1 MYCVSSI
8 IKIISDK
15 VTYKHIGQER
25 ILRPLGV
32 KMLESEINYDID
44 YVYIAEAGS
53 SRIQNFIKRA
63 PDGLCLFVTGHYELE
78 EKITGKINI
87 ISVNSSLIDLYTQLT
102 DWFNSYHKWATTLST
117 MTIKSRRIQSFV
129 NAAASLLRA
138 NVFLCDISLSIINS
152 NTDFYSQYDDFIEK
166 ILRDGYIHFPESVK
180 GIVYD
185 IEDSNVDD
193 VEFVYAKNKTCYLRK
208 IIHNHTVVGTV
219 AVVGESDILP
229 LDIREYI
236 TILTQFITPLF
247 LMGTNFIDKDNREF
261 QIFMSDVLNEH
272 MIRGEQIQQKL
283 ISLSNPLTGV
293 YRCIVVRFNEKNKVP
308 IPYRYLLSQL
318 ADIFEKQN
326 ITVFKKDIIILY
338 ASDDSHLNFSFDVT
352 KFTQLLNRYDA
363 YAGVS
368 AETSNPLML
377 RSQYL
382 IACQTAQ
389 LGKYLKNNS
398 EEHMHIYEDYSMYV
412 TIDLCAQQYE
422 FTHHND
428 NILHLA
434 HPAILKIIQ
443 YDEKNNAN
451 LFELLICY
459 LSNDRNLIKT
469 ANEMYM
475 HRNTIANK
483 ITKIHEIT
491 GENLED
497 GKVQSRFM
505 YSCQLIKY
513 YTQYMHKTISY
524 DETNFSEEINEIYE

>member
-1 MYCVSSI
+1 MYCINSI
-8 IKIISDK
+8 IELISDN
-15 VTYKHIGQER
+15 VRFKHIGQDR

-32 KMLESEINYDID
+32 KMLEADNTYDLD
-44 YVYIAEAGS
+44 YVYIADAGS
-53 SRIQNFIKRA
+53 KRIESFLNQA
-63 PDGLCLFVTGHYELE
+63 PDGLCLFIAGNYNIAD
-78 EKITGKINI
+78 KINGKINI
-87 ISVNSSLIDLYTQLT
+87 IVVDSPIIELYTKLT
-102 DWFNSYHKWATTLST
+102 DCFNSYHKWATTLST

-166 ILRDGYIHFPESVK
+166 VIRDGYIHFPEGVK
-180 GIVYD
+180 GIIYD
-185 IEDSNVDD
+185 VENSEIDD
-193 VEFVYAKNKTCYLRK
+193 VKFVYAKNKLCYLRK
-208 IIHNHTVVGTV
+208 IVHNHTVIGTV
-219 AVVGESDILP
+219 AVVGDSNILP
-229 LDIREYI
+229 MDIKEYI
-236 TILTQFITPLF
+236 TILCQFITPLF

-261 QIFMSDVLNEH
+261 QIFIADVINEH

-283 ISLSNPLTGV
+283 SSLNYPLNDN
-293 YRCIVVRFNEKNKVP
+293 YRCIVIRFSEKNEVP
-308 IPYRYLLSQL
+308 VPYRYLLSQL
-318 ADIFEKQN
+318 MDIFENQN
-326 ITVFKKDIIILY
+326 ITVYKKDIIVLY
-338 ASDDSHLNFSFDVT
+338 SSCDSHLHFSFDT
-352 KFTQLLNRYDA
+352 KRFSDLLKRYDA

-382 IACQTAQ
+382 IAGQTAQ
-389 LGKYLKNNS
+389 LGKALKNLS
-398 EEHMHIYEDYSMYV
+398 DEYMHVYEDYSMYV

-451 LFELLICY
+451 LFDLLICY

-483 ITKIHEIT
+483 ISKIHEIT

-513 YTQYMHKTISY
+513 YTQYMHKVISY
-524 DETNFSEEINEIYE
+524 EDAPYMDEDKEIN